1 MRSLAA
7 TLAHSYRYSAESA
20 CALED
25 ERADLRLFTSQPHP
39 RFFEG
44 WVADPLPH
52 VSAFLLVARTA
63 RTSFWERVDPRVLDP
78 VVTCHVDRLR
88 FEAFSGCCGVY
99 VRYDMGLKALDGQL
113 MRPGATNVDVN
124 QPLRTALGRLGPRSS
139 LHLGV
144 GPDEL
149 TVMTD
154 DGVVVERKVDLPV
167 RWVKGFGE
175 VGVAQAALEPRLEL
189 SGAVAQRFLRDLPRT
204 NDEVQ
209 LLPGPRWSR
218 VGGPGSVQVGGPRR
232 LKVLEPLARH
242 ARRLTVFG
250 GDDGVSAFTLDTGG
264 ARLHLVLSP
273 AAWRGFSGEGG
284 VLEALASER
293 LGEVADSLED
303 ELAWQPALNVRALA
317 AGVGADT
324 AAVRTVLEVVAARG
338 RAGYDLAEEAYFHR
352 DLPYDL
358 ERVDELHPRL
368 RGARELVE
376 AGKVERVRPDEF
388 RVRDYVIRLDT
399 DPPRCTCMWW
409 ARHAG
414 ARGPCKHVLA
424 AQLWQG

>member
-1 MRSLAA
+1 MAA
-7 TLAHSYRYSAESA
+7 TLEHEYRYGAESA
-20 CALED
+20 CELEG

-44 WVADPLPH
+44 WVTDPLPH
-52 VSAFLLVARTA
+52 VGAFLLVARTA
-63 RTSFWERVDPRVLDP
+63 RTSFWEQVSPSTLDP

-88 FEAFSGCCGVY
+88 FEAFSACCGVY
-99 VRYDMGLKALDGQL
+99 VRYDMGLDALDGEL
-113 MRPGATNVDVN
+113 LRPGATNVDVN
-124 QPLRTALGRLGPRSS
+124 PPLRAALGRLGPRSA

-149 TVMTD
+149 TVMTE

-175 VGVAQAALEPRLEL
+175 VGVAQASLEPRLEL
-189 SGAVAQRFLRDLPRT
+189 SGAVAQRFLRDLPRV
-204 NDEVQ
+204 NDDVH
-209 LLPGPRWSR
+209 LVPGPRWSR
-218 VGGPGSVQVGGPRR
+218 VARPGAVRVGSPQR
-232 LKVLEPLARH
+232 LKLLEPMARH

-250 GDDGVSAFTLDTGG
+250 GDGAVSAFTLDTGR
-264 ARLHLVLSP
+264 AKLHLVLSP
-273 AAWRGFSGEGG
+273 SAWRGFSGEGG
-284 VLEALASER
+284 VLEALASEK
-293 LGEVADSLED
+293 LGAVADSVEG

-317 AGVGADT
+317 AGVGSDT

-368 RGARELVE
+368 RDARALVA
-376 AGKVERVRPDEF
+376 AGVVERVGEHEF
-388 RVRDYVIRLDT
+388 RVRDYAVRLDSE
-399 DPPRCTCMWW
+399 PPRCTCMWW

-414 ARGPCKHVLA
+414 DRGPCKHVLA
-424 AQLWQG
+424 AQWCLDS